1 MAPSIV
7 ACRMV
12 LASALLVGVAGA
24 AVAEDAV
31 PNLVGKWTGTFTGGV
46 RHGGGQLA
54 PPDEGA
60 DFVHP
65 GDRTYTLAIDKQD
78 GRGFTGT
85 WSSVLGSETLQGVI
99 RLDDKTLLIV
109 DTDSSEEATLLS
121 PTEMEFC
128 NHTVTTSDHFSFC
141 FLLKK
146 E

>member
-1 MAPSIV
+1 MIGKIV
-7 ACRMV
+7 LSAM
-12 LASALLVGVAGA
+12 LIGATTGSALAD
-24 AVAEDAV
+24 DAI
-31 PNLVGKWTGTFTGGV
+31 PDLVGKWTGTFTGGV
-46 RHGGGQLA
+46 RHGGGQLGPA
-54 PPDEGA
+54 NEGA

-85 WSSVLGSETLQGVI
+85 WSSVLGSEEMQGVI
-99 RLDDKTLLIV
+99 KLDNKTLLVV
-109 DTDSSEEATLLS
+109 DTDSTELGTLLS

-128 NHTVTTSDHFSFC
+128 NHTVSPSDHFSFC